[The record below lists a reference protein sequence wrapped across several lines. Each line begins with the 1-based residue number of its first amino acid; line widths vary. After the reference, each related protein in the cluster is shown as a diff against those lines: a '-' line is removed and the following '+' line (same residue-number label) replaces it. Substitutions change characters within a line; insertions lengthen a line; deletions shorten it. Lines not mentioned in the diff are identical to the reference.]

1 MGLNTGLLD
10 ADALAVAL
18 IMILNESRSDDLLT
32 LYSDECRQVFQ
43 SFLDPT
49 TTANKLRMQQ
59 PYSPDTVRED
69 AFFRLLQDAAP
80 ATLKRQS
87 QPYFEAWPTDMRAVA
102 RENGL

>member
-1 MGLNTGLLD
+1 
-10 ADALAVAL
+10 
-18 IMILNESRSDDLLT
+18 
-32 LYSDECRQVFQ
+32 
-43 SFLDPT
+43 
-49 TTANKLRMQQ
+49 MQQ